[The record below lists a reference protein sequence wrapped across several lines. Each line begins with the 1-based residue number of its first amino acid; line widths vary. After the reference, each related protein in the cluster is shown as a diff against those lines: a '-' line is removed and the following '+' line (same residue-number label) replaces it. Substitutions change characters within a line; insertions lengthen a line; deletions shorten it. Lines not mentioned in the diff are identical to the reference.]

1 MQTQLHF
8 SNPPLPIYRKTRMS
22 AETTVKARDLFQS
35 GDLNGAIEAA
45 VQEVKN
51 APADIAARRFLI
63 ELLCFAGD
71 LERADKHLDTVSTL
85 QPETAIPAM
94 QFRQII
100 RAAQARFDFFDAGAA
115 PHFIT
120 PAGPAAEML
129 IKASIAYREGAA
141 AEAFQ
146 LCTDADET
154 RPPVSGAVGDQPFN
168 QFRDL
173 DDQTSAIFEVFC
185 GDGKYYWLPLEAIRS
200 IEFSA
205 PKTPRDLLW
214 REVNV
219 ELHDGP
225 DVQGC
230 TPAIYPAS
238 READDQSRLGRSTS
252 WLGEEG
258 EVVRGVGQK
267 LYLVGEEDTP
277 IMQLQKI
284 TFTKQ

>member
-1 MQTQLHF
+1 MMPAGT
-8 SNPPLPIYRKTRMS
+8 ST
-22 AETTVKARDLFQS
+22 KANEQFQS
-35 GDLNGAIEAA
+35 GNLTAAVEAAIED
-45 VQEVKN
+45 VKN

-71 LERADKHLDTVSTL
+71 FERADKHLDTVSTL
-85 QPETAIPAM
+85 QPETAVPAM

-100 RAAQARFDFFDAGAA
+100 RAAQARFDFFDSGAA

-120 PAGPAAEML
+120 APGDAAEML
-129 IKASIAYREGAA
+129 LKASIAYREGNA

-154 RPPVSGAVGDQPFN
+154 RIPNSGEMNGQPFN

-173 DDQTSAIFEVFC
+173 DDQTSVIFEVFC
-185 GDGKYYWLPLEAIRS
+185 GDGKYYWLPLDEIRS
-200 IEFSA
+200 IEFAA

-214 REVNV
+214 REVNI

-225 DVQGC
+225 DVQGV

-238 READDQSRLGRSTS
+238 RDGDEQTKLGRSTD

-258 EVVRGVGQK
+258 EVVRGAGQK
-267 LYLVGEEDTP
+267 MYLVGEEDLP
-277 IMQLQKI
+277 IMHLEKI
-284 TFTKQ
+284 TFDKRG